1 MFERWFKK
9 LTESLFISYSNPDRA
24 MQEWE
29 GFKKHFESIQVTQ
42 TLEII
47 EIEKLKYLMRI
58 RFRVTN
64 RIDKIKCLEKIKE
77 VLEYYADP
85 FHYEKHC
92 SDNGKDIEEILL
104 DKGRIANEIL
114 RELENDISGSV
125 KKN

>member
-9 LTESLFISYSNPDRA
+9 SAESLFISYSNPDRD
-24 MQEWE
+24 MQEWKD
-29 GFKKHFESIQVTQ
+29 FKKHFETIQVTQ

-47 EIEKLKYLMRI
+47 EIEKLTHLIRI
-58 RFRVTN
+58 HFRVVN
-64 RIDKIKCLEKIKE
+64 SIDKCLAKIKE
-77 VLEYYADP
+77 ALEYYADP

-104 DKGRIANEIL
+104 DKGRIANGVL
-114 RELENDISGSV
+114 KELENDISGSS